1 MVFWSK
7 SSKCLKLLKLSLAW
21 AGWQIFCSLE
31 RVEKGR
37 LTMTDLTLGYFKS
50 LSKQELSRRLRQ
62 EEFEMHGSHP
72 VPLALPP
79 TRSFE
84 GRLRRLISSGLQIPL
99 SLQRRFFR
107 NFA

>member
-1 MVFWSK
+1 
-7 SSKCLKLLKLSLAW
+7 
-21 AGWQIFCSLE
+21 
-31 RVEKGR
+31 
-37 LTMTDLTLGYFKS
+37 MTDLTLGHFGS
-50 LSKQELSRRLRQ
+50 LSKQELSRMLKR
-62 EEFEMHGSHP
+62 EELEMLGSRP
-72 VPLALPP
+72 VPLAAAP

>member
-1 MVFWSK
+1 
-7 SSKCLKLLKLSLAW
+7 
-21 AGWQIFCSLE
+21 
-31 RVEKGR
+31 
-37 LTMTDLTLGYFKS
+37 MTDLTLGHFGS
-50 LSKQELSRRLRQ
+50 LSKQELSRMLKR
-62 EEFEMHGSHP
+62 EELEMLGSHP
-72 VPLALPP
+72 VPLAAAP

>member
-1 MVFWSK
+1 MVLWSK
-7 SSKCLKLLKLSLAW
+7 SSNCLKLLKLSLAW
-21 AGWQIFCSLE
+21 AGWQIFCTLE

-37 LTMTDLTLGYFKS
+37 LTMTDLTLGYFRS
-50 LSKQELSRRLRQ
+50 LSKQELSRRLKR
-62 EEFEMHGSHP
+62 EEFEMHGSPP

-79 TRSFE
+79 TRPFE